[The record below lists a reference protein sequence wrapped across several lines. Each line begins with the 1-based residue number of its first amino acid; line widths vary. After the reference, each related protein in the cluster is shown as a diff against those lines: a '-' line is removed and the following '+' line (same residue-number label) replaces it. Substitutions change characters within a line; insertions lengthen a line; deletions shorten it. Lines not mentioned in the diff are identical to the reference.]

1 MKFIHS
7 KDSHHHSLQTL
18 DQLYR
23 YDDFMYSIRS
33 MVDLGCGNGDDLI
46 WWATRTT
53 RDDTP
58 VPLNIRCTGI
68 DLAPKLSI
76 INSHLNASYVS
87 QNFEDPIIPHPGGFD
102 VLWCHDAFQYA
113 INPIKTLSQW
123 WHMTSEGGMLALIV
137 PVTQSIHHRQ
147 VSYVLSSGCY
157 YHHTMVSLIYML
169 ATSGWSCSQG
179 FFKQDPTEPWI
190 NAVVYKSNIE
200 PMLPHETT
208 WHRLSELGLLPDSAK
223 ASVYAHNA
231 LRQQDLVVP
240 WIDHSFR
247 SMAL

>member
-1 MKFIHS
+1 MFKIPVVS
-7 KDSHHHSLQTL
+7 RSSRRIIDA
-18 DQLYR
+18 LYE
-23 YDDFMYSIRS
+23 YDDFMSS
-33 MVDLGCGNGDDLI
+33 VSTLVDLGCGTGEDLA
-46 WWATRTT
+46 WWATATT
-53 RDDTP
+53 RDESAQ
-58 VPLNIRCTGI
+58 PLNINCVGVDLLPELPMARKHVNVTYQSKDFEQKI
-68 DLAPKLSI
+68 DAPKNL
-76 INSHLNASYVS
+76 
-87 QNFEDPIIPHPGGFD
+87 FD

-113 INPIKTLSQW
+113 VNPIETLSQW
-123 WHMTSEGGMLALIV
+123 WHMTSDGGMLVLIV

-147 VSYVLSSGCY
+147 VSYVLPNGCY

-169 ATSGWSCSQG
+169 ATAGWNCSQG

-190 NAVVYKSNIE
+190 NAVVYKSHIE
-200 PMLPHETT
+200 PMLPQQTS
-208 WHRLSELGLLPDSAK
+208 WHHLSELGLLPDSAQ

>member
-1 MKFIHS
+1 
-7 KDSHHHSLQTL
+7 
-18 DQLYR
+18 
-23 YDDFMYSIRS
+23 
-33 MVDLGCGNGDDLI
+33 
-46 WWATRTT
+46 
-53 RDDTP
+53 
-58 VPLNIRCTGI
+58 
-68 DLAPKLSI
+68 
-76 INSHLNASYVS
+76 
-87 QNFEDPIIPHPGGFD
+87 
-102 VLWCHDAFQYA
+102 
-113 INPIKTLSQW
+113 
-123 WHMTSEGGMLALIV
+123 
-137 PVTQSIHHRQ
+137 
-147 VSYVLSSGCY
+147 
-157 YHHTMVSLIYML
+157 MVSLIYML

-200 PMLPHETT
+200 PMLPHETN